1 MASALY
7 RRVKM
12 SELEQQKLEVNLEQ
26 IVRQF
31 MKNQLMNGSD
41 IKMGEDNSFAFLEK
55 NTLQLLLASLLSG
68 DKKVAEQKVDVQSQ
82 WNIVKELDVLL
93 EENKMQFEEILDY
106 LKKLA

>member
-31 MKNQLMNGSD
+31 MKNQLMNVSD
-41 IKMGEDNSFAFLEK
+41 GRKEEDNSFAFLEK
-55 NTLQLLLASLLSG
+55 STLQLLLASLLSG
-68 DKKVAEQKVDVQSQ
+68 DKRVVEEKVKGQSQ
-82 WNIVKELDVLL
+82 TNVVKELDDLL
-93 EENKMQFEEILDY
+93 ENNKVQFEEILDY
-106 LKKLA
+106 LKMLS